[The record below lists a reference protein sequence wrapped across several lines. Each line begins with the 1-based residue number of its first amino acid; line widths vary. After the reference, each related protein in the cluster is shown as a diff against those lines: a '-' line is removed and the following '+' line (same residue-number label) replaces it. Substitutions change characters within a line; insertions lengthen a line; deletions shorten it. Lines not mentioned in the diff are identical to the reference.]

1 VPGFANDNG
10 LAVLNL
16 ACHEVQIGRSFID
29 DYRESGNAGRRLD
42 ASGSTVNRFERNT
55 GPVQFLPNVT
65 NDFKSSQLE

>member
-16 ACHEVQIGRSFID
+16 ACHEVQISRGFTD

-42 ASGSTVNRFERNT
+42 ASGSTVNRFERNAR
-55 GPVQFLPNVT
+55 PVQFFPNVT
-65 NDFKSSQLE
+65 DDFKSAQLE